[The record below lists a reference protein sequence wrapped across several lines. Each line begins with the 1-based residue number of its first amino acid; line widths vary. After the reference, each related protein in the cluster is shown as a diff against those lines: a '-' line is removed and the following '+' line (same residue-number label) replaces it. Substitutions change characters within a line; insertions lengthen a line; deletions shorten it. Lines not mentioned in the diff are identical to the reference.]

1 MLTIEVCRLLIEAGG
16 HVGERNRNGMPPL
29 LLTAF
34 FGDTVMCEVLLEQG
48 KVNIEETELGGN
60 TPMRPAS
67 MKGYA
72 SIVALLL

>member
-1 MLTIEVCRLLIEAGG
+1 MA
-16 HVGERNRNGMPPL
+16 PL

-34 FGDTVMCEVLLEQG
+34 FGHTVMCEVLLEQG

-60 TPMRPAS
+60 TPMTPAS